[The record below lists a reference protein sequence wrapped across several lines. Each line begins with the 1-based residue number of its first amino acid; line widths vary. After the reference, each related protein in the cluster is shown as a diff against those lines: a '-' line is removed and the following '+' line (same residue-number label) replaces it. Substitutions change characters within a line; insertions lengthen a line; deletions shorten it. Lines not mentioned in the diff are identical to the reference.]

1 MGLFDKLTKG
11 SGEENKKEVTP
22 VTFSPMIIDTQ
33 DVAKE
38 LKSVATANNLEL
50 DVVDFKILKIT
61 TLYRQGEQEEWQ
73 EASEEALSMFDED
86 DFFLNPELKIEQHF
100 KVEIFDLRAQEEP
113 VTVLPPLSLGANKN
127 LTKTVVTIKKSVNIR
142 YSSQFEPSLLE
153 AINKKKIKAKILV
166 GIREGIMRQE
176 VKKIAASV
184 RINNIVEKDSTFVV
198 MEGIDPVL
206 PVNDALIVHYK
217 KKVNTEDKQGRVDY
231 SRRGY
236 LEAVGEGE
244 VVLEYVKPQEGAPGK
259 TCRGIYLPVGEPK
272 ITNQTAI
279 NVTENIIKKEDDKTI
294 RYIAKCSGY
303 VKESGGTYDI
313 QDQMEL
319 DEINFKTTGSIE
331 AGLDGNVTI
340 NIKETDAFKDAI
352 GTGMS
357 VESTE
362 INVDGNVGSQAN
374 VRARKVRIGGQTHM
388 TSTVWA
394 DTATISVHRGT
405 LEATEATIDRLE
417 GGKVIADVVR
427 VKSVIGGEIIARQI
441 YIESLSSNAQITTS
455 ELIEIQELKG
465 SNNKFLV
472 DPASAM
478 TFKAETA
485 SLTEKIEKA
494 RKSLDSMPKQL
505 ENKKNII
512 DKNKQS
518 VEMIKAKIEELKAEG
533 QKPPATFMGKLK
545 DYQQLVNEY
554 NLMLKAMKDYKFQL
568 NDYKEELNQ
577 MQSKIFS
584 AKIINHSPWKEY
596 NEIKFRLIS
605 PAIEVEY
612 NTKNH
617 EISKMITLVQTSDDK
632 FKINR
637 SSQIDR

>member
-1 MGLFDKLTKG
+1 MGLFNKLTKG
-11 SGEENKKEVTP
+11 SGAEGKKETPP
-22 VTFSPMIIDTQ
+22 VTFSPIIIDTQ
-33 DVAKE
+33 DVVKE
-38 LKSVATANNLEL
+38 LKNVATANNVDVE
-50 DVVDFKILKIT
+50 VVDFKILKVT
-61 TLYRQGEQEEWQ
+61 TLYRQGEEEEWK
-73 EASEEALSMFDED
+73 EVSEEARSLFDED
-86 DFFLNPELKIEQHF
+86 DFFLNPELKVEQHF
-100 KVEIFDLRAQEEP
+100 KVEIFDTRAEDESTP
-113 VTVLPPLSLGANKN
+113 MLPPLSLGANKN
-127 LTKTVVTIKKSVNIR
+127 LTKTVVTIKKSVDIR
-142 YSSQFEPSLLE
+142 YSSNFENALIE

-184 RINNIVEKDSTFVV
+184 RINNIIEKDSTFVV

-217 KKVNTEDKQGRVDY
+217 KKINAEDKQGRVDY

-244 VVLEYVKPQEGAPGK
+244 VILEYVKPQEGSPGK
-259 TCRGIYLPVGEPK
+259 TCRGVFLPVNEPK
-272 ITNQTAI
+272 VTNESTI
-279 NVTENIIKKEDDKTI
+279 NITENIIKKEDDKTI

-303 VKESGGTYDI
+303 VKEAGGTYDI

-331 AGLDGNVTI
+331 AGLDRNVTI
-340 NIKETDAFKDAI
+340 NIKESDAFKDAI

-362 INVDGNVGSQAN
+362 LNVDGNVGSQAN
-374 VRARKVRIGGQTHM
+374 IRARKVRIGGQTHM
-388 TSTVWA
+388 TSTIWA
-394 DTATISVHRGT
+394 DTANISVHRGT
-405 LEATEATIDRLE
+405 LEATEVTIDRLE

-441 YIESLSSNAQITTS
+441 YIETLASNAQITTS

-478 TFKAETA
+478 TFKTETA

-494 RKSLDSMPKQL
+494 RKSLDSLPKQL

-596 NEIKFRLIS
+596 NEIKFKLIS

-637 SSQIDR
+637 SSQIER